1 MLQKTFHN
9 DLVAIPKSKVTLML
23 KKPAYVWMYIL
34 DLSKVLMYKS
44 HNDYIKNKYSNNS
57 RVLFTD
63 TDSLMHEIKTKDVY
77 GNFSKDKEMFD
88 FNDYSIQSKYYD
100 DSNKSVVGKMK
111 DETAGVAI
119 KEFVGITQRCIRF
132 W

>member
-57 RVLFTD
+57 RLLFTD

-77 GNFSKDKEMFD
+77 GDFSKDR
-88 FNDYSIQSKYYD
+88 N
-100 DSNKSVVGKMK
+100 V
-111 DETAGVAI
+111 
-119 KEFVGITQRCIRF
+119 
-132 W
+132 